1 VIFISSP
8 DSFRLAGQNLA
19 LSQSNVVKTVDQN
32 IEWSL
37 NAWFNEYKKATIENI
52 QRIGSTRY
60 G

>member
-1 VIFISSP
+1 
-8 DSFRLAGQNLA
+8 

>member
-1 VIFISSP
+1 MIFISSP